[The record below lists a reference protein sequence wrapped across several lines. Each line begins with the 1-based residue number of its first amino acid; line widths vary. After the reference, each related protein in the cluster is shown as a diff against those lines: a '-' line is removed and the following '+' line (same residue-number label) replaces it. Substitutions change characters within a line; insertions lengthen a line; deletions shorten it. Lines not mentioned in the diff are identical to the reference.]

1 MAISNDVAEL
11 IFVTK
16 PSTVVAGNAW
26 TVKNKSESDKD
37 RVLVVRRRVRTRTEA
52 RLNFDNHLI

>member
-16 PSTVVAGNAW
+16 PSTVVAGNACA
-26 TVKNKSESDKD
+26 VKNKSESDKD
-37 RVLVVRRRVRTRTEA
+37 RVLVVRPRVRTRTEA
-52 RLNFDNHLI
+52 RLNFDNPLI